1 MVRSKCMHA
10 KKNIPKSCQESFSE
24 SLMQKSLKRQ
34 DMPRATVYLSAA
46 QPRVLRLDFTG
57 PAGPFQILPLTFF
70 LLRCRPR
77 SPSSGPSPSVSKL
90 APTHPTRLS
99 RRGGC
104 EDWHCEVLHAARPN
118 HCAPHMLR
126 AQKLALWARKLFQ
139 ARHRDGSTWASPRG
153 CGAGGVPVLSPHG
166 ECGDEVGA
174 PSVGCAAWRSHACQ
188 TILIS
193 WGAGVRP
200 WPRCCW
206 PLPSCYSL
214 F

>member
-1 MVRSKCMHA
+1 
-10 KKNIPKSCQESFSE
+10 
-24 SLMQKSLKRQ
+24 MQKSLKRQ

-126 AQKLALWARKLFQ
+126 AQKLALGARKLFQ

-153 CGAGGVPVLSPHG
+153 GTARGVVLSPHG
-166 ECGDEVGA
+166 EGRDEVGA
-174 PSVGCAAWRSHACQ
+174 APVGRVRGSHACQ

-200 WPRCCW
+200 CPRCW
-206 PLPSCYSL
+206 HL